1 MAFPR
6 RAQPKVGMSVSGSSV
21 PPVEIFPSF
30 SSMEEASG
38 WSADGMAWGGRRED
52 S

>member
-1 MAFPR
+1 
-6 RAQPKVGMSVSGSSV
+6 MSVSGSSSV

-38 WSADGMAWGGRRED
+38 LSANDMAWDGRRED